1 MSYFILGD
9 KMNIT
14 ILDNNL
20 FIVKIN
26 SDMKNYENIT
36 SEKNLKELLYI
47 IRKRYNINIYGFYD
61 IKIYEVNN
69 IIKIIH
75 FIKKDD
81 DEFYRKI
88 IDLNILKYKKNIDIV
103 IDDFTLIS
111 DYEKTQNIKLDNISK
126 REILR
131 LCEHYDVK

>member
-1 MSYFILGD
+1 
-9 KMNIT
+9 MNIT